1 MNNALKTNA
10 PTIQHSLK
18 GYRAFQAEGYRGAGR
33 SIYVKETTLNKLLA
47 LQQMSKTPSSE
58 AYYALELLRSIDSL
72 RSQVVPI
79 NSFMQSAK
87 NSPRCIVTS
96 SFEIEYHTNPS
107 YVDHYQTDV
116 FITDVRIKAAERQK
130 RERAAIWHAKPD
142 AEGKWALSINPKET
156 LASDS
161 KGREASQPI
170 QVGINGY
177 CGGRIENAATIM
189 VTHIARSDPRIK
201 AQLQTNGYELFY
213 VPHDSSAVKA
223 GWTFVKSLANPMSDK
238 RNQESARILS
248 GYMHDAHQQGLYV
261 EWTSHRGGSLILTEA
276 MNLLAQ
282 RNINLQNKQWIYLSD
297 HTSSQHAADKA
308 RRAVGMDTKDSN
320 WHHTN
325 KSMGVAQWAGGKSFG
340 TSGLACSI
348 ESIAHNPTNLNNWY
362 DATIGGAQQFAA
374 NHKLLLGSAG
384 IIGAAA
390 TMGMTPAL
398 ISMISSAGW
407 LGAAGAVGTAGAA
420 ALGNIQKLN
429 QNYGANPVKELIKK
443 LPGQS

>member
-18 GYRAFQAEGYRGAGR
+18 GYRAFQPEGYRGAGR

-47 LQQMSKTPSSE
+47 LQTMSKTPSSE

-116 FITDVRIKAAERQK
+116 FITDVRIKAADQK
-130 RERAAIWHAKPD
+130 KYERAALWHTLQNDRERWQINEEPTLT
-142 AEGKWALSINPKET
+142 LSG
-156 LASDS
+156 SS
-161 KGREASQPI
+161 KGKDKYEPI

-177 CGGRIENAATIM
+177 CGGEIQDAASILPS
-189 VTHIARSDPRIK
+189 HIARGDQRIT
-201 AQLQTNGYELFY
+201 AQLQNNGYELFY

-420 ALGNIQKLN
+420 ALGNIPKLN

-443 LPGQS
+443 LPGQN